1 MAVTSIRRIAENRG
15 KIKMESQNL
24 VSKGIKIK
32 DAEMPHVRVLSTINY
47 M

>member
-1 MAVTSIRRIAENRG
+1 MALTSIRRIAENKG
-15 KIKMESQNL
+15 KIKIETQNL

-32 DAEMPHVRVLSTINY
+32 DAQVPHVSALSTVSY

>member
-1 MAVTSIRRIAENRG
+1 
-15 KIKMESQNL
+15 MESQNL

-32 DAEMPHVRVLSTINY
+32 DAEMPHVSALSTVSY